1 MKLYSFFN
9 SSTSFRVRI
18 ALALKGVPY
27 DYAGVN
33 LRSGEQRNEDY
44 RALSPAGI
52 VPVLVD
58 GEVTLTQ
65 SPAIIDYLDH
75 RYPQTRLIPEDPVL
89 RARVLEIAQTI
100 ACEIHPIN
108 NIRVLKYLTG
118 ELGVDEADKSAWYK
132 HWVEE
137 GLGAVE
143 LLLAKQA
150 AGAFCI
156 GDTPTLADCCLV
168 PQVANAVRMGCDLAR
183 FTRVLAV
190 YEHCMKQPAFVQAAP
205 QNQPDYVG

>member
-1 MKLYSFFN
+1 MKLHSFFN

-18 ALALKGVPY
+18 ALALKGLPF
-27 DYAGVN
+27 DYAGVD
-33 LRSGEQRNEDY
+33 LRGGEQGREAY

-52 VPVLVD
+52 APVLED
-58 GEVTLTQ
+58 GEFTLTQ
-65 SPAIIDYLDH
+65 SLAIIDYLDR
-75 RYPQTRLIPEDPVL
+75 RYPEPRLLPEDPVP

-118 ELGVDEADKSAWYK
+118 TLGLDEEAKNAWYR
-132 HWVEE
+132 HWIDE

-143 LLLAKQA
+143 ALLAKLPA
-150 AGAFCI
+150 TPFCAGEA
-156 GDTPTLADCCLV
+156 PTLADCCLV
-168 PQVANAVRMGCDLAR
+168 PQVANALRMGCDLAR

-190 YEHCMKQPAFVQAAP
+190 YEHCMRQPAFQQAAP
-205 QNQPDYVG
+205 SRQPDYIG